1 MAGDGGL
8 TGSYI
13 ARQYHQLGFEVHGV
27 SRRPLETEWT
37 RHRADLLTGEGLP
50 ADILSR
56 VTHIVF
62 AAYVEKPTDA
72 ELIEVNDVL
81 LRGAL
86 DAINEAFGLLMQRF
100 CRLSP
105 KSSGPSRKLWIASQ
119 DG

>member
-1 MAGDGGL
+1 
-8 TGSYI
+8 
-13 ARQYHQLGFEVHGV
+13 
-27 SRRPLETEWT
+27 
-37 RHRADLLTGEGLP
+37 
-50 ADILSR
+50 
-56 VTHIVF
+56 
-62 AAYVEKPTDA
+62 
-72 ELIEVNDVL
+72 VL